1 MAPAI
6 KGTKAARRRLVRP
19 SVETGSCS
27 RYKAAIRARGNLFAR
42 GSDGYVAL
50 ETMSTI
56 SRVLLAVVLVV
67 VLGGTMF
74 LLTWEIPAP
83 TERIEHVVPDD
94 TLPR

>member
-1 MAPAI
+1 MDAVL
-6 KGTKAARRRLVRP
+6 G
-19 SVETGSCS
+19 
-27 RYKAAIRARGNLFAR
+27 
-42 GSDGYVAL
+42 
-50 ETMSTI
+50 TMSTI

-83 TERIEHVVPDD
+83 TARIERVIPDD